1 MKHAD
6 WYLDITKIN
15 DDELLVHPIFIH
27 NFIMCL
33 ISIFC
38 MSIYLTQG
46 WILLDYYHW
55 VRSSFH
61 RI

>member
-6 WYLDITKIN
+6 WYLDLTKIN
-15 DDELLVHPIFIH
+15 DEELLVHPIFIH

-38 MSIYLTQG
+38 MSIYLIQG

-55 VRSSFH
+55 VRSNFH
-61 RI
+61 GI